1 MKQSLVIYLEIK
13 YKRTIEKEVRNI
25 IYEDEILKVLPLK
38 ISSEI
43 RGYFQSDKIQEIR
56 IKVGKPIILNS
67 FKGERILKYTVTAE
81 DIKQILVKISNYS
94 LYAYE
99 EEIKQGYIT
108 IKGGHRI
115 GIAGE
120 CVIVGGI
127 IRTIKNISSLNI
139 RICREVIGS
148 SNEVMKYIAKN
159 NRIYNTLIV
168 APPKCGKTT
177 ILRDI
182 ARNVSY
188 GMNIINLSGK
198 KVSIIDERSEIAAC
212 FNGVPQMDVGVR
224 TDVLDNCLKREG
236 MLMAIRSLSPEVL
249 ICDEIGTKGDIE
261 ALLMAFNSGVNV
273 VVTLHGFSI
282 DDIYKRK
289 VFKELLDNSILDRI
303 VILSNK
309 NGVGTIENMY
319 AVGLGGEVK
328 CLK

>member
-1 MKQSLVIYLEIK
+1 MIN
-13 YKRTIEKEVRNI
+13 YKE
-25 IYEDEILKVLPLK
+25 EILKVLPLK
-38 ISSEI
+38 ISNEVSKYFEI
-43 RGYFQSDKIQEIR
+43 DEVQEIR
-56 IKVGKPIILNS
+56 IKVGKQVILNS
-67 FKGERILKYTVTAE
+67 FKVERILNTIITVE

-120 CVIVGGI
+120 CVVVSET

-139 RICREVIGS
+139 RICREVLGS
-148 SNEVMKYIAKN
+148 SNEVMKYISKY

-168 APPKCGKTT
+168 SPPKCGKTT

-182 ARNVSY
+182 ARNISS
-188 GMNIINLSGK
+188 GMGIINLSGK

-212 FNGVPQMDVGVR
+212 FNGVPQMDVGIR
-224 TDVLDNCLKREG
+224 SDVLDNCLKKDG
-236 MLMAIRSLSPEVL
+236 MIMAIRSLSPEVL
-249 ICDEIGTKGDIE
+249 ICDEIGSRGDIE
-261 ALLMAFNSGVNV
+261 ALLMAFNSGVNI

-282 DDIYKRK
+282 EDIYKRK
-289 VFKELLDNSILDRI
+289 VFSELLDNSILDRI
-303 VILSNK
+303 VVLSNR
-309 NGVGTIENMY
+309 NGVGTIENIY
-319 AVGLGGEVK
+319 EVGLGGDIK